1 MSSVLLELAD
11 NLTDRRGAVL
21 RIDGYNLPWLSVST
35 QPTGLLG
42 IRFGP
47 PVEAVAVRLGAGL
60 VLAVHRSGEAMV
72 IGSTD
77 PSRAACADDASLV
90 LDLARR
96 SLGLPTAAPDR
107 PVGELATAVWLD
119 RALQATL
126 DAPLGDPPGWVALAR
141 LHPAAS
147 GVATSPEL
155 LRHRTSAAPSWM
167 QLRSDLTAGRAHW
180 PPVSAALAQWFDTGA
195 LARFAFAQ
203 LPETDTMLAD
213 LADLLRRDDLM
224 RLHAAITR

>member
-21 RIDGYNLPWLSVST
+21 RIDGYNLPWLSIST

-47 PVEAVAVRLGAGL
+47 PVEAVAVRLGAGP

-96 SLGLPTAAPDR
+96 SLGLPMAAPDGVAR
-107 PVGELATAVWLD
+107 PSPASHARRTARRPTGLGGVG
-119 RALQATL
+119 
-126 DAPLGDPPGWVALAR
+126 PPPPGCIRRGNQPRAP
-141 LHPAAS
+141 PASNQCCA
-147 GVATSPEL
+147 VVD
-155 LRHRTSAAPSWM
+155 AAPQRSRRRAGSLAAGLGGAGSVVRCRRSGP
-167 QLRSDLTAGRAHW
+167 LRLRPA
-180 PPVSAALAQWFDTGA
+180 TGDRHH
-195 LARFAFAQ
+195 AR
-203 LPETDTMLAD
+203 
-213 LADLLRRDDLM
+213 
-224 RLHAAITR
+224 

>member
-77 PSRAACADDASLV
+77 PSRAAYADDASLV

-96 SLGLPTAAPDR
+96 SLGLPTAAP
-107 PVGELATAVWLD
+107 T
-119 RALQATL
+119 
-126 DAPLGDPPGWVALAR
+126 AR
-141 LHPAAS
+141 LAS
-147 GVATSPEL
+147 SRPRCGSTEPCKPRSTHRSAT
-155 LRHRTSAAPSWM
+155 HR
-167 QLRSDLTAGRAHW
+167 AG
-180 PPVSAALAQWFDTGA
+180 
-195 LARFAFAQ
+195 
-203 LPETDTMLAD
+203 
-213 LADLLRRDDLM
+213 
-224 RLHAAITR
+224 